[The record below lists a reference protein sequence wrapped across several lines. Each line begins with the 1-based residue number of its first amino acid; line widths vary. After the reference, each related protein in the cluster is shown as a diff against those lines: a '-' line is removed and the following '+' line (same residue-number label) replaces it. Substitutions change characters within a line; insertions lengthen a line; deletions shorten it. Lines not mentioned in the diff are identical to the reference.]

1 MANTKA
7 NVSTGKP
14 AVAGAIYRGLIGEN
28 LTIPTD
34 ATTSLDTDFKCL
46 GYVSEDGLTNSMSG
60 EKEEIK
66 AWGGDPVLVTNDN
79 QEDQFKFTLL
89 EVLNEDVLKAVYVD
103 ENVTVVAATTTVPK
117 HITIVKNGAEQP
129 YCAWVVEMLLQGDN
143 PKRIVIPKGKISE
156 VGEIVYKDDEAIG
169 YEITISAAKDDNG
182 NTHYEYLSIG
192 DVVPSGGT

>member
-14 AVAGAIYRGLIGEN
+14 AVAGAIYRGLLGES
-28 LTIPTD
+28 LSLPTD
-34 ATTSLDTDFKCL
+34 ATTSLDSDFKCL

-89 EVLNEDVLKAVYVD
+89 EVLNEDVLKAVFVD
-103 ENVTVVAATTTVPK
+103 SNVTVTAATSSAPKSVTVNVNSTQTPEC
-117 HITIVKNGAEQP
+117 V
-129 YCAWVVEMLLQGDN
+129 WVIDMVMRGNN
-143 PKRIVIPKGKISE
+143 PKRIVIPYGKVVTI
-156 VGEIVYKDDEAIG
+156 GEITYKDDEAVG
-169 YEITISAAKDDNG
+169 YDITLAATPDTNG
-182 NTHYEYLSIG
+182 NTHYEYMTIG
-192 DVVPSGGT
+192 SPTT